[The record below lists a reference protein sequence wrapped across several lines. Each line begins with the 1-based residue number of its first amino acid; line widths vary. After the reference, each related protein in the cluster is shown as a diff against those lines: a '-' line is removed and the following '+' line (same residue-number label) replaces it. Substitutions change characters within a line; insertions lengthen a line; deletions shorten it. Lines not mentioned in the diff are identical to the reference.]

1 MGYFPFYIDIK
12 DKKCIV
18 IGGGKTALRKIKN
31 LMPFEPDIEV
41 ISPEILPEISETE
54 NIKIIRR
61 EYRNGDI
68 DDAFMVITATD
79 NKSLNEKI
87 FRLCTDKKKLVNTV
101 DDIEKCEFIF
111 PSLVHRD
118 DISIGISTSGKSPV
132 FSKFMRIIIDDMLND
147 DYIEIFQILSRFRPY
162 VKDMFD
168 NEKQRREALESILD
182 FCLAFDENIPSDD
195 EIKDMLERIEKGYEN
210 QNSNP

>member
-31 LMPFEPDIEV
+31 LIPFEPDIEV

-87 FRLCTDKKKLVNTV
+87 FRLCTDKKILVNTV

>member
-31 LMPFEPDIEV
+31 LIPFEPDIEV

-87 FRLCTDKKKLVNTV
+87 FRLCTDKKILVNTV
-101 DDIEKCEFIF
+101 DDIEKCGFIF

-162 VKDMFD
+162 VKNMFD
-168 NEKQRREALESILD
+168 TEKQRREALESILD
-182 FCLAFDENIPSDD
+182 FCLVFDENIPSDD

>member
-1 MGYFPFYIDIK
+1 MGYFPFYINIK

-87 FRLCTDKKKLVNTV
+87 FRLCTDKKIFVNTV